1 MAARTYSDTKRG
13 GRGTDWLGGLAAVRR
28 YGPYVVPFGAV
39 VAGYLLV
46 RRLRRASNPQRM
58 MEAAYDKIEV
68 YDKTLFIDEPT
79 AKLYA
84 ERLYAAMNQ
93 IGTDTETIFTVL
105 DSLRSRSD
113 LLAVQKAFGAR
124 WYGLTSANGS
134 WVGKMTGLSKALD
147 LNGWLREELSGG
159 DMRRVERIY
168 QRLGQSI

>member
-1 MAARTYSDTKRG
+1 MAARTYRG
-13 GRGTDWLGGLAAVRR
+13 PGRGWREALSGARR
-28 YGPYVVPFGAV
+28 YVPYAAPFVTVVG
-39 VAGYLLV
+39 GYLLA
-46 RRLRRASNPQRM
+46 RWLRRASDPRRRL
-58 MEAAYDKIEV
+58 EAAYDRLEV

-79 AKLYA
+79 ARLYA

-93 IGTDTETIFTVL
+93 VGTDSETIFTVL

-124 WYGLTSANGS
+124 RYGLTSANGS
-134 WVGKMTGLSKALD
+134 WVGRVTGLSKALD
-147 LNGWLREELSGG
+147 LNGWLREELSGD

>member
-1 MAARTYSDTKRG
+1 MAARTYRDTKGGWRG
-13 GRGTDWLGGLAAVRR
+13 VDWLEGLAAARR
-28 YGPYVVPFGAV
+28 YAPLVAPFAV
-39 VAGYLLV
+39 VVGGYLLV

-134 WVGKMTGLSKALD
+134 WVGKITGLSKALD